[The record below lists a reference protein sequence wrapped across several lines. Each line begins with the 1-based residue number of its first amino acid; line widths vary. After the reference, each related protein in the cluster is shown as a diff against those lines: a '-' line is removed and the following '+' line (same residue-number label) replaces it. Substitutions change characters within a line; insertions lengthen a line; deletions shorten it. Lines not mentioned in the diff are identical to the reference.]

1 MKYFWCLLVISIL
14 YSCETINPE
23 EEIPS
28 FLFIDDV
35 ELETS
40 STQGLPSA
48 NITDVWVYTADEFLG
63 VFPLPAKV
71 PVLADGS
78 SDIIAVAGIKKNGI
92 TASRLDYPFFSQ
104 YNETVELNR
113 NEICSIMPIVNYTI
127 DEFPLVENFE
137 GNGSIFEVVTD
148 SLNHLLEKRIS
159 TTSDPDSSKYAI
171 ATIRGEE
178 GEIFECNSPLITLPK
193 DRNVYL
199 EFEHKG
205 NSSIVVGFFAYES
218 SVVNKTSIIYLN
230 PSTDW
235 NKIYLS
241 LTESIYLYNNATEYK
256 LFFGMVRDVTMESN
270 SFYLDNIRLVYEE

>member
-40 STQGLPSA
+40 SAQGLPSA

-78 SDIIAVAGIKKNGI
+78 SDITAVAGIKKNGI

-137 GNGSIFEVVTD
+137 GNGSIFEVVT
-148 SLNHLLEKRIS
+148 RQ
-159 TTSDPDSSKYAI
+159 
-171 ATIRGEE
+171 
-178 GEIFECNSPLITLPK
+178 
-193 DRNVYL
+193 
-199 EFEHKG
+199 
-205 NSSIVVGFFAYES
+205 
-218 SVVNKTSIIYLN
+218 
-230 PSTDW
+230 
-235 NKIYLS
+235 
-241 LTESIYLYNNATEYK
+241 
-256 LFFGMVRDVTMESN
+256 
-270 SFYLDNIRLVYEE
+270 